1 MIDKQLQKYYEDRFS
16 LFSTP
21 GWQDLMEDAQ
31 KMFDALNQVLPI
43 QNEADLHLKRGQL
56 DILQWILSLKSVS
69 EQSYEQLMS
78 GDSSASDV

>member
-1 MIDKQLQKYYEDRFS
+1 MIDKQLQQYYENRFE

-43 QNEADLHLKRGQL
+43 QNEAELQLKRGQL

-78 GDSSASDV
+78 GDSSA

>member
-1 MIDKQLQKYYEDRFS
+1 MDKKLQSYYEDRFS
-16 LFSTP
+16 MMATQ

-43 QNEADLHLKRGQL
+43 QNEAELHLKRGQL
-56 DILQWILSLKSVS
+56 DILQWMLSLKNVS

-78 GDSSASDV
+78 GDSSES

>member
-1 MIDKQLQKYYEDRFS
+1 MDKKLQSYYEDRFS
-16 LFSTP
+16 MMATQ

-43 QNEADLHLKRGQL
+43 QNEAELHLKRGQL
-56 DILQWILSLKSVS
+56 DILQWMLSLKNVS

-78 GDSSASDV
+78 GDSSE